1 MGEKEG
7 QEVGFYV
14 NGKPVGKPTDA
25 KVELC
30 SKEDETFQ
38 GLYDNKGYEVSFS
51 VTANE
56 DAAAFFNRMMVEK
69 YISTQKAL
77 TTRIEYLFKEF
88 VNLNDEITD
97 KDRKA
102 FYLLFE
108 LGYSLGWNDYKNLIE
123 NKDEI

>member
-14 NGKPVGKPTDA
+14 NGKQIGKATDA

-30 SKEDETFQ
+30 GKEDETFQ

-51 VTANE
+51 VAANE
-56 DAAAFFNRMMVEK
+56 DTVIFFNRIMEK
-69 YISTQKAL
+69 HVAAEKAL
-77 TTRIEYLFKEF
+77 NTRIEHLFKEF

-97 KDRKA
+97 KDRRTL
-102 FYLLFE
+102 YQLFE

-123 NKDEI
+123 KKNEV

>member
-14 NGKPVGKPTDA
+14 NGKQIGKATDA

-56 DAAAFFNRMMVEK
+56 DATAFFNRMMVEK

>member
-14 NGKPVGKPTDA
+14 NGKQIGKATDV

-30 SKEDETFQ
+30 GKEDKTFQ

-56 DAAAFFNRMMVEK
+56 DVTAFFNRTMVEK
-69 YISTQKAL
+69 YISMEKAL
-77 TTRIEYLFKEF
+77 TTRIEHLFKEF
-88 VNLNDEITD
+88 VNLNKEITD
-97 KDRKA
+97 KDRKEL
-102 FYLLFE
+102 YLLFE

-123 NKDEI
+123 KKNEV